1 MKRKNSKINMPNW
14 KESVMKMLIKEGS
27 QTIDMVRKIAT
38 KINFINDLA
47 TKKEIFKATYLTDK
61 IKMKMRL
68 LIQSRTK
75 DTKANLKK
83 TSKFL
88 IIDSILIIYLCIS
101 AYLRQISFI
110 TYLFRYLFTLF
121 LVYNLF

>member
-14 KESVMKMLIKEGS
+14 KESIMKMLIKDGN

-75 DTKANLKK
+75 DTKSNLKK

-101 AYLRQISFI
+101 TYLRQISFT

-121 LVYNLF
+121 